1 LDLHCTHPD
10 SDDKRNLIFLVS
22 EVKEE
27 EDPISVAV
35 PIIKTEV
42 GVSCIFEFT

>member
-1 LDLHCTHPD
+1 MYFNCTPPD

-22 EVKEE
+22 KVKEE
-27 EDPISVAV
+27 EDPISVAI

-42 GVSCIFEFT
+42 GVSNIFKFI